1 MASSTHVTLP
11 KTFDTGKASEWFQ
24 RLEICC
30 RANGWDNDKMA
41 LKLTT
46 LLEGE
51 ALTVW
56 LELSPDEQ
64 KNYAVTK
71 KKIIDAIQPMSC
83 ISLDDFHKSVLRPEE
98 PLSLYV
104 HKLKQLLTQAMP
116 GISAETSEQLL
127 LHQSLTGLPREVS
140 KQLRATGATTT
151 LKTAV
156 EQAKIIMTVEQ
167 HTPAAA
173 AQSQPSNEFHQL
185 QQQISELTAQVA
197 ALSTQQSRP
206 RTTSFVAPR
215 SKRCFLCN
223 KIGHLQ
229 YNCPTHQDPRFCF
242 TCGQQGHGWRTCP
255 QGNGQGRLP
264 EAVVI
269 PVSKPTTGHC
279 DHSEEQCHSDQWDSG
294 GVAVEIML
302 DIGSAVSLLR
312 HTEALSMNIYKA
324 SPTCSSIK
332 LVTASGEPLPIISC
346 IKATVNVKDKFATS
360 HQF

>member
-24 RLEICC
+24 RFEICC

-41 LKLTT
+41 LKLPT

-51 ALTVW
+51 ALAVW
-56 LELSPDEQ
+56 LELSP
-64 KNYAVTK
+64 
-71 KKIIDAIQPMSC
+71 
-83 ISLDDFHKSVLRPEE
+83 
-98 PLSLYV
+98 
-104 HKLKQLLTQAMP
+104 
-116 GISAETSEQLL
+116 
-127 LHQSLTGLPREVS
+127 
-140 KQLRATGATTT
+140 GATTT

-156 EQAKIIMTVEQ
+156 ERAKIIMTVEQ

-197 ALSTQQSRP
+197 ALSMQQSRP

-229 YNCPTHQDPRFCF
+229 YNYPTHQDPRFCF

-255 QGNGQGRLP
+255 QENGQG
-264 EAVVI
+264 A
-269 PVSKPTTGHC
+269 TAWG
-279 DHSEEQCHSDQWDSG
+279 SG
-294 GVAVEIML
+294 
-302 DIGSAVSLLR
+302 R
-312 HTEALSMNIYKA
+312 
-324 SPTCSSIK
+324 PR
-332 LVTASGEPLPIISC
+332 
-346 IKATVNVKDKFATS
+346 
-360 HQF
+360 Q